1 MVWLTNIQITVI
13 FRLQIRA
20 RLNGWLGKLSSIIA
34 IININSDMRRF
45 VTRQT
50 FNIDLMVL
58 RPIQREE
65 APCSLKIDV
74 WTKICLNFSIKP
86 SSTSGCFGPLVGAAK
101 SLRVCES
108 AAFLIMDSWSFNHLE
123 IKAWLRFFERAN
135 SSWDNSGLLC
145 FFQDTHQW
153 CWL

>member
-1 MVWLTNIQITVI
+1 MIMKSI
-13 FRLQIRA
+13 FSVACSDSSTSKSLSFSDSRSEPGSMA
-20 RLNGWLGKLSSIIA
+20 GWGSTASSSLSSSLILTYF
-34 IININSDMRRF
+34 RRF

-86 SSTSGCFGPLVGAAK
+86 SSTSGCFGPLVGTAK
-101 SLRVCES
+101 SLRGVS
-108 AAFLIMDSWSFNHLE
+108 RQH
-123 IKAWLRFFERAN
+123 
-135 SSWDNSGLLC
+135 SS
-145 FFQDTHQW
+145 
-153 CWL
+153 